1 MENNNKLKTTPLTK
15 VIMTIARLSCKVWY
29 IARCKLWR
37 NISDFDYY
45 VFDLRSQY
53 PNQLVYKHE
62 VADLPFFSRTIDNDD
77 EYERTSSIKIGDAV
91 IQYTFNKL
99 RRQGLIEDSEVI
111 PLFEHYDPYKSTIEN
126 VIAQTKLSHNRPDK
140 LKVIKLNRKENNVLQ
155 LHNK

>member
-53 PNQLVYKHE
+53 PNEIVYKHE
-62 VADLPFFSRTIDNDD
+62 LSSLPFYSKTVEADD
-77 EYERTSSIKIGDAV
+77 EYERTSSVKIGDCC
-91 IQYTFNKL
+91 IRYTFNKI
-99 RRQGLIEDSEVI
+99 RRQGLIETTEVI
-111 PLFEHYDPYKSTIEN
+111 PLWKDFDPYKSYLEN
-126 VIAQTKLSHNRPDK
+126 VVQQTKLSHNEPKK
-140 LKVIKLNRKENNVLQ
+140 LKVIKLNRKEKNVVQ
-155 LHNK
+155 LHGK